1 MKRRY
6 KILIGEWVSVYKT
19 DTAIITTDKD
29 IENMSVDEIT
39 KLLDFDDNTD
49 IEFCG
54 KADYDWTTEEHEEW
68 DTHEAEPADDV
79 LLTPIAGG
87 ITILEKL
94 EKKD

>member
-1 MKRRY
+1 MKQY
-6 KILIGEWVSVYKT
+6 KVIIGEWVSVYKT

-39 KLLDFDDNTD
+39 KLLDFDDNTQ
-49 IEFCG
+49 IEMCG

-68 DTHEAEPADDV
+68 DTHDEEESFPA
-79 LLTPIAGG
+79 G

-94 EKKD
+94 DDKGA